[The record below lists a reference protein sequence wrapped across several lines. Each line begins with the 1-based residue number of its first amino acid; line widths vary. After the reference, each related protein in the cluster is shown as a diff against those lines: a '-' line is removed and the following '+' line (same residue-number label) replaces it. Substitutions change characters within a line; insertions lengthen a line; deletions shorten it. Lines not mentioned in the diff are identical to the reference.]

1 MTAPFLLGLL
11 IGAGAFAILLV
22 PRLRTA
28 TEAARWPGGRG
39 REAGRSRLRSAGSE
53 RESAHERQLADLR
66 AATEE
71 KIALVSGNREQF
83 AEQMK
88 AISTDAL
95 RQVSEQV
102 EKLATAQREAD
113 RATAAGELG
122 KRTEEIKRSLDPIA
136 QNLKRVSDEVA
147 RLEQDRR
154 TTHGQMRQMFESM
167 SAELGRLRDQ
177 TGTLVSA
184 LKRPQVRGAWGE
196 MQLRNCVAAA
206 NMTEHVDFVS
216 QVSVSGSE
224 GSRLRPDLVVHL
236 PAERDVVVDAKVPM
250 EAYLRAL
257 DTTDE
262 AEQQQLLRQHGR
274 QTRQHI
280 DALASKGYHAQFEAS
295 PEFVVMFIPNE
306 GVYCAALEAEPTLLE
321 HGAAKGVLI
330 ATPTT
335 LIALLHATYYGW
347 RQEKIAE
354 SAREIAAAGRELHK
368 RIATFLEPYA
378 KLGRQL
384 NSAVNAYNQG
394 AGSLD
399 ARVLPQLRRLE
410 EAGAGSEKP
419 LPPVSGLDTP
429 ARLIVAPELTEPRG
443 GRCRST
449 SGRSRVAHE
458 SVGRASTMAK
468 RETLSLQLRRLAH
481 DRGDD
486 HRGRRD
492 QPALGRLSPCATAS
506 PRHWR
511 GQNLARHRGETLVA
525 IQDGRSCSGRDSA
538 SASMVFCS
546 AG

>member
-1 MTAPFLLGLL
+1 MTLALFLLGLL
-11 IGAGAFAILLV
+11 AGAAASAFLLV
-22 PRLRTA
+22 PRLRGAVDSARAA
-28 TEAARWPGGRG
+28 TEAERAARIALAA
-39 REAGRSRLRSAGSE
+39 AGE
-53 RESAHERQLADLR
+53 RESAHERQLAELR

-71 KIALVSGNREQF
+71 KIALVSGNREQL

-88 AISTDAL
+88 SISADAL

-102 EKLATAQREAD
+102 EKLATAQRDAD

-136 QNLKRVSDEVA
+136 ENLRRVSEEVA
-147 RLEQDRR
+147 RLERDRR
-154 TTHGQMRQMFESM
+154 TTHGQVRQMFELM
-167 SAELGRLRDQ
+167 NAEVGRLRDQ
-177 TGTLVSA
+177 TGTLVAA

-216 QVSVSGSE
+216 QVSVSGSD
-224 GSRLRPDLVVHL
+224 GSRLRPDLLVHL
-236 PAERDVVVDAKVPM
+236 PADRDVVVDAKVPM
-250 EAYLRAL
+250 DAYLRAL
-257 DTTDE
+257 DSADE

-280 DALASKGYHAQFEAS
+280 DALASKAYHAQFEAS

-368 RIATFLEPYA
+368 RVATFLEPYA

-419 LPPVSGLDTP
+419 LPPLAGLDTP
-429 ARLIVAPELTEPRG
+429 AKLIVAPELADAPEADPP
-443 GRCRST
+443 
-449 SGRSRVAHE
+449 
-458 SVGRASTMAK
+458 
-468 RETLSLQLRRLAH
+468 
-481 DRGDD
+481 
-486 HRGRRD
+486 
-492 QPALGRLSPCATAS
+492 PAEAA
-506 PRHWR
+506 
-511 GQNLARHRGETLVA
+511 
-525 IQDGRSCSGRDSA
+525 
-538 SASMVFCS
+538 
-546 AG
+546 

>member
-11 IGAGAFAILLV
+11 TGAGAFAILLI
-22 PRLRTA
+22 PRLHTA
-28 TEAARWPGGRG
+28 TESARVAREAEKAARLEAA
-39 REAGRSRLRSAGSE
+39 REAEFAARLSAE
-53 RESAHERQLADLR
+53 RESAHERQLADLQ

-71 KIALVSGNREQF
+71 KITLLSGNREQF

-88 AISTDAL
+88 AISSDTL
-95 RQVSEQV
+95 RQVSEHV
-102 EKLATAQREAD
+102 GKLATAQREAD
-113 RATAAGELG
+113 RATASGELG

-147 RLEQDRR
+147 RLDQDRR
-154 TTHGQMRQMFESM
+154 TTQGQMRQMFEAM
-167 SAELGRLRDQ
+167 SAEVGRLRDQ

-216 QVSVSGSE
+216 QVSMNGAD

-236 PAERDVVVDAKVPM
+236 PAEREVVVDAKVPM

-257 DTTDE
+257 ETTDE
-262 AEQQQLLRQHGR
+262 AEQHELLRQHGR

-280 DALASKGYHAQFEAS
+280 DALASKSYHAQFASS

-368 RIATFLEPYA
+368 RLATFLEPFA

-419 LPPVSGLDTP
+419 LPPLAGLDTP
-429 ARLIVAPELTEPRG
+429 ARLIVAPELTEPRD
-443 GRCRST
+443 
-449 SGRSRVAHE
+449 AD
-458 SVGRASTMAK
+458 AA
-468 RETLSLQLRRLAH
+468 
-481 DRGDD
+481 DPP
-486 HRGRRD
+486 
-492 QPALGRLSPCATAS
+492 PAEAA
-506 PRHWR
+506 
-511 GQNLARHRGETLVA
+511 
-525 IQDGRSCSGRDSA
+525 
-538 SASMVFCS
+538 
-546 AG
+546 

>member
-1 MTAPFLLGLL
+1 VTFVVGLL
-11 IGAGAFAILLV
+11 AGAAAVAILLV
-22 PRLRTA
+22 PRLRVA
-28 TEAARWPGGRG
+28 IDAARVAAEAERAAAF
-39 REAGRSRLRSAGSE
+39 ELKAAGRQAARDAEHS
-53 RESAHERQLADLR
+53 ERQLAELR
-66 AATEE
+66 ATTEE
-71 KIALVSGNREQF
+71 KIALVSGNREQL

-88 AISTDAL
+88 AISTDTL

-122 KRTEEIKRSLDPIA
+122 RRTEEIKRSLDPITD
-136 QNLKRVSDEVA
+136 NLKRVSAEVS
-147 RLEQDRR
+147 RLEHDRR
-154 TTHGQMRQMFESM
+154 TTHGQVRQMFESM
-167 SAELGRLRDQ
+167 SAEVARLRDQ

-206 NMTEHVDFVS
+206 NMTEHVDFVT
-216 QVSVSGSE
+216 QVSVSGSD
-224 GSRLRPDLVVHL
+224 GGRLRPDLVVHL
-236 PAERDVVVDAKVPM
+236 PADRDVVVDAKVPM

-257 DTTDE
+257 ETTVE
-262 AEQQQLLRQHGR
+262 AEQRELLRRHGR

-280 DALASKGYHAQFEAS
+280 DALASKGYHAQFQAS

-368 RIATFLEPYA
+368 RIAIFLEPYA

-384 NSAVNAYNQG
+384 NSAVNAYNEG

-410 EAGAGSEKP
+410 QAGAGSEKP
-419 LPPVSGLDTP
+419 VPPLTGLDTP
-429 ARLIVAPELTEPRG
+429 AKLIVAPEPMRHP
-443 GRCRST
+443 ST
-449 SGRSRVAHE
+449 
-458 SVGRASTMAK
+458 
-468 RETLSLQLRRLAH
+468 
-481 DRGDD
+481 
-486 HRGRRD
+486 
-492 QPALGRLSPCATAS
+492 
-506 PRHWR
+506 
-511 GQNLARHRGETLVA
+511 
-525 IQDGRSCSGRDSA
+525 
-538 SASMVFCS
+538 

>member
-1 MTAPFLLGLL
+1 MSLVLFLTGILT
-11 IGAGAFAILLV
+11 GAAI
-22 PRLRTA
+22 A
-28 TEAARWPGGRG
+28 
-39 REAGRSRLRSAGSE
+39 SA
-53 RESAHERQLADLR
+53 LLR

-71 KIALVSGNREQF
+71 KIALVAGNREQL

-88 AISTDAL
+88 AISSDTL
-95 RQVSEQV
+95 RQVSEQM
-102 EKLATAQREAD
+102 ERLAAAQREAD

-136 QNLKRVSDEVA
+136 QGLARVGDEVV

-154 TTHGQMRQMFESM
+154 TTHGQISQMFESM
-167 SAELGRLRDQ
+167 GAELARLRGE

-216 QVSVSGSE
+216 QVSVSDSD

-250 EAYLRAL
+250 DAYLRAL
-257 DTTDE
+257 ECSGE
-262 AEQQQLLRQHGR
+262 AEQQELLRQHGR
-274 QTRQHI
+274 QARAHI

-306 GVYCAALEAEPTLLE
+306 GVWCAALEAEPTLLE

-347 RQEKIAE
+347 RQEKIAD

-399 ARVLPQLRRLE
+399 ARVLPQLRRME

-419 LPPVSGLDTP
+419 VGQPTGLDTP
-429 ARLIVAPELTEPRG
+429 AKLIVAPELAEADPGGPR
-443 GRCRST
+443 
-449 SGRSRVAHE
+449 
-458 SVGRASTMAK
+458 
-468 RETLSLQLRRLAH
+468 
-481 DRGDD
+481 
-486 HRGRRD
+486 
-492 QPALGRLSPCATAS
+492 PAAA
-506 PRHWR
+506 
-511 GQNLARHRGETLVA
+511 A
-525 IQDGRSCSGRDSA
+525 
-538 SASMVFCS
+538 
-546 AG
+546 

>member
-1 MTAPFLLGLL
+1 VQRAL
-11 IGAGAFAILLV
+11 
-22 PRLRTA
+22 
-28 TEAARWPGGRG
+28 
-39 REAGRSRLRSAGSE
+39 E
-53 RESAHERQLADLR
+53 RDSSHERQLADLR

-71 KIALVSGNREQF
+71 KIALVAGNRAQL

-88 AISTDAL
+88 AISADTL

-113 RATAAGELG
+113 RANAAGELG
-122 KRTEEIKRSLDPIA
+122 RRTEEIKRSLDPIA
-136 QNLKRVSDEVA
+136 DGLKRVTDEVS
-147 RLEQDRR
+147 RLERDRR

-167 SAELGRLRDQ
+167 SAEVGRLRDQ

-216 QVSVSGSE
+216 QLTVNGAD
-224 GSRLRPDLVVHL
+224 GGRLRPDLVVHL
-236 PAERDVVVDAKVPM
+236 PADRDLVVDAKVPM
-250 EAYLRAL
+250 DAYLRAL
-257 DTTDE
+257 ETTDE
-262 AEQQQLLRQHGR
+262 AEQQELLRQHGR

-280 DALASKGYHAQFEAS
+280 DALASKGYHAQFEES
-295 PEFVVMFIPNE
+295 PEFVVMFVPNE

-321 HGAAKGVLI
+321 HGAARGVLI

-384 NSAVNAYNQG
+384 DSAVNAYNQG

-419 LPPVSGLDTP
+419 LPPLEGLDTP
-429 ARLIVAPELTEPRG
+429 AKLIVAAEAE
-443 GRCRST
+443 
-449 SGRSRVAHE
+449 A
-458 SVGRASTMAK
+458 A
-468 RETLSLQLRRLAH
+468 
-481 DRGDD
+481 
-486 HRGRRD
+486 
-492 QPALGRLSPCATAS
+492 
-506 PRHWR
+506 
-511 GQNLARHRGETLVA
+511 
-525 IQDGRSCSGRDSA
+525 
-538 SASMVFCS
+538 
-546 AG
+546 

>member
-1 MTAPFLLGLL
+1 MTFLVGLL
-11 IGAGAFAILLV
+11 AGAAAVSVVLV
-22 PRLRTA
+22 PRLRSA
-28 TEAARWPGGRG
+28 LESARLAAAAERAVSL
-39 REAGRSRLRSAGSE
+39 ELKVAGE
-53 RESAHERQLADLR
+53 RESAYEQRLTELR
-66 AATEE
+66 TATEE
-71 KIALVSGNREQF
+71 KIALVSGNREQL

-88 AISTDAL
+88 AISADTL
-95 RQVSEQV
+95 RQVSQQV
-102 EKLATAQREAD
+102 EQLAAARREAD

-122 KRTEEIKRSLDPIA
+122 KRTEEIRRSLDPIA

-154 TTHGQMRQMFESM
+154 TTHGHVRQMFESM
-167 SAELGRLRDQ
+167 SAEVGRLRDQ

-196 MQLRNCVAAA
+196 MQLRNCVEAA

-216 QVSVSGSE
+216 QASVSGPD
-224 GSRLRPDLVVHL
+224 GSRLRPDLVVHM

-250 EAYLRAL
+250 DAYLRAL
-257 DTTDE
+257 EATDE

-274 QTRQHI
+274 QTRHHI
-280 DALASKGYHAQFEAS
+280 DALASKSYHAQLAAS

-306 GVYCAALEAEPTLLE
+306 GIYCAALEAEPTLLE

-347 RQEKIAE
+347 RQEKIAA

-368 RIATFLEPYA
+368 RMGTFLEPYA

-394 AGSLD
+394 VGSLD

-419 LPPVSGLDTP
+419 VPPLAGLDTP
-429 ARLIVAPELTEPRG
+429 AKLIVAPELAGTGEMDTAEP
-443 GRCRST
+443 
-449 SGRSRVAHE
+449 
-458 SVGRASTMAK
+458 
-468 RETLSLQLRRLAH
+468 
-481 DRGDD
+481 
-486 HRGRRD
+486 
-492 QPALGRLSPCATAS
+492 P
-506 PRHWR
+506 
-511 GQNLARHRGETLVA
+511 
-525 IQDGRSCSGRDSA
+525 SA
-538 SASMVFCS
+538 A
-546 AG
+546 AA

>member
-1 MTAPFLLGLL
+1 MTFAMFLLGLL
-11 IGAGAFAILLV
+11 AGGAGVAILL
-22 PRLRTA
+22 
-28 TEAARWPGGRG
+28 
-39 REAGRSRLRSAGSE
+39 
-53 RESAHERQLADLR
+53 R
-66 AATEE
+66 ASTEE
-71 KIALVSGNREQF
+71 KIALVSGNREQL

-88 AISTDAL
+88 AISGDTL
-95 RQVSEQV
+95 RQVAEQV
-102 EKLATAQREAD
+102 EKLAAAQREAD
-113 RATAAGELG
+113 RATAAGELA
-122 KRTEEIKRSLDPIA
+122 KRTEEIRRSLDPIA
-136 QNLKRVSDEVA
+136 KNLERVSGEVT
-147 RLEQDRR
+147 RLEHDRR
-154 TTHGQMRQMFESM
+154 TTQGQMRQMFESM
-167 SAELGRLRDQ
+167 GAEVGRLRDQ

-216 QVSVSGSE
+216 QVSVTGSD
-224 GSRLRPDLVVHL
+224 GGRLRPDLLVHL

-250 EAYLRAL
+250 DAYLRAL
-257 DTTDE
+257 EAPDE
-262 AEQQQLLRQHGR
+262 AAQQELLRRHGR

-280 DALASKGYHAQFEAS
+280 DALASKAYHAQFESS

-330 ATPTT
+330 ATPAT

-378 KLGRQL
+378 RLGRQL

-419 LPPVSGLDTP
+419 VPPVAALDTP
-429 ARLIVAPELTEPRG
+429 AKLIAAPELAE
-443 GRCRST
+443 
-449 SGRSRVAHE
+449 
-458 SVGRASTMAK
+458 AS
-468 RETLSLQLRRLAH
+468 
-481 DRGDD
+481 
-486 HRGRRD
+486 
-492 QPALGRLSPCATAS
+492 
-506 PRHWR
+506 
-511 GQNLARHRGETLVA
+511 
-525 IQDGRSCSGRDSA
+525 
-538 SASMVFCS
+538 
-546 AG
+546 

>member
-1 MTAPFLLGLL
+1 MSFAMFLLGLL
-11 IGAGAFAILLV
+11 AGAAGAAALLL
-22 PRLRTA
+22 PRLR
-28 TEAARWPGGRG
+28 AAAV
-39 REAGRSRLRSAGSE
+39 ELRVTGA
-53 RESAHERQLADLR
+53 AHERRLADLQ
-66 AATEE
+66 AATAE
-71 KIALVSGNREQF
+71 KLALVSGSREQF
-83 AEQMK
+83 ADQMK
-88 AISTDAL
+88 AISADTT
-95 RQVSEQV
+95 RQIADGLEQ
-102 EKLATAQREAD
+102 LAKAQREAD

-136 QNLKRVSDEVA
+136 QGLTRVSDQVQQ
-147 RLEQDRR
+147 LERDRR
-154 TTHGQMRQMFESM
+154 ASQGQMRQLFETM
-167 SAELGRLRDQ
+167 NAEVGRLRDQ

-206 NMTEHVDFVS
+206 NMTEHVDFVT
-216 QVSVSGSE
+216 QASVSGSD
-224 GSRLRPDLVVHL
+224 GGRLRPDLVVHL
-236 PAERDVVVDAKVPM
+236 PAERDVIVDAKVPM
-250 EAYLRAL
+250 DAYLRAL
-257 DTTDE
+257 ETPDE
-262 AEQQQLLRQHGR
+262 AEQRTLLRRHGR

-280 DALASKGYHAQFEAS
+280 DALASKAYHAQFEAS

-394 AGSLD
+394 VGSLD

-419 LPPVSGLDTP
+419 LPEVAGLDVP
-429 ARLIVAPELTEPRG
+429 ARLVVASE
-443 GRCRST
+443 
-449 SGRSRVAHE
+449 A
-458 SVGRASTMAK
+458 A
-468 RETLSLQLRRLAH
+468 
-481 DRGDD
+481 
-486 HRGRRD
+486 
-492 QPALGRLSPCATAS
+492 
-506 PRHWR
+506 
-511 GQNLARHRGETLVA
+511 
-525 IQDGRSCSGRDSA
+525 
-538 SASMVFCS
+538 
-546 AG
+546 